1 MRRALL
7 ATFCAFA
14 AVMLAAFAVPLD
26 FVYRDAQ
33 RGRIEN
39 RLTETAYQVAS
50 NPKAAG
56 DLSGVR
62 VIVLNGEGISS
73 FDSANKATTGI
84 SYTNRPEVAAALTGL
99 ASSGV
104 RHSNTLDDDMLY
116 AAVPVWRGG
125 STPVGVVRTSI
136 SMSEMDRQV
145 GKERQGLLIGS
156 LIAMIAAIAVG
167 LNFSRWATKP
177 LNALL
182 ETVEAHEN
190 GDLSRRAPER
200 YGPREVRELAAQS
213 NRTAASIETM
223 LEERGRFAA
232 DAAHQL
238 RTPLA
243 ALRIRL
249 EMLTQTGSPED
260 ADAALQVAERL
271 ERICV
276 DLLRVA
282 RGENTE
288 KVVTAVDAGVA
299 ILECAERW
307 SDVCARRGVDI
318 KWSNSN
324 LRAACD
330 ADDLDVCLDEFV
342 ANALDATPENGAAI
356 SLSAREVENHKGRFV
371 QFDVVDHGDGVRP
384 ESLGRVFEPF
394 YRIQHDRDSIG
405 GTGLGLSVV
414 KTVAQRYA
422 GEAVLESSRDQN
434 GENTTVASLL
444 LPMA

>member
-1 MRRALL
+1 
-7 ATFCAFA
+7 
-14 AVMLAAFAVPLD
+14 
-26 FVYRDAQ
+26 
-33 RGRIEN
+33 
-39 RLTETAYQVAS
+39 
-50 NPKAAG
+50 
-56 DLSGVR
+56 
-62 VIVLNGEGISS
+62 
-73 FDSANKATTGI
+73 
-84 SYTNRPEVAAALTGL
+84 
-99 ASSGV
+99 
-104 RHSNTLDDDMLY
+104 
-116 AAVPVWRGG
+116 
-125 STPVGVVRTSI
+125 
-136 SMSEMDRQV
+136 
-145 GKERQGLLIGS
+145 
-156 LIAMIAAIAVG
+156 
-167 LNFSRWATKP
+167 
-177 LNALL
+177 
-182 ETVEAHEN
+182 
-190 GDLSRRAPER
+190 
-200 YGPREVRELAAQS
+200 
-213 NRTAASIETM
+213 
-223 LEERGRFAA
+223 
-232 DAAHQL
+232 
-238 RTPLA
+238 
-243 ALRIRL
+243 
-249 EMLTQTGSPED
+249 MLTQTGSPED

-318 KWSNSN
+318 KWINSN

-371 QFDVVDHGDGVRP
+371 QFDVVDHGDGVGP
-384 ESLGRVFEPF
+384 ESLVRVFEPF